1 MGSNLIINKEIEKY
15 INSYSLE
22 LNPIQKE
29 IISYNESLGEI
40 KRMQI
45 AVSQCHF
52 LHLIIKI
59 SKIKNILEIGTFTGL
74 SALSMSLA
82 LPDDGKLICL
92 DKSQEKIKIANN
104 FFKKAKQE
112 KKIKTIIKP
121 ALDSLIEL
129 NRNKKKFDLIFIDA
143 DKENNKNYYD
153 QSISLLNPDGLIGG
167 KLPLNYER
175 ALKSIEEKIAK
186 PLNLSVEKAAY
197 GMFTIVNS
205 NMVNG
210 IRRVSVERG
219 YDPRDFVL
227 VAAGGATGA
236 HITALASEMGINTV
250 IVSKLSSGLCAYGQ
264 IISDVKYNYMAT
276 IPVRLDEK
284 CDYEKI
290 NRLFKGIETKGKEHL
305 KNDGFDEE
313 EIDVYRS
320 LEMRYLGQ
328 IHECTVNIETF
339 DIDSNTIEKVKD
351 AFHKRHKELYTYSE
365 LESPVE
371 LVNIESTLYGR
382 IDRPAPAEIESDTLL
397 KDAIKSSRN
406 LIFSNSGESIKTP
419 V

>member
-112 KKIKTIIKP
+112 NKIKTIIKP

-153 QSISLLNPDGLIGG
+153 QSISLLNPDGLIIIDNVLWHGEIVDKKNQD
-167 KLPLNYER
+167 KLTLAIRKFNSYVNNDKRTENLIIPLGDG
-175 ALKSIEEKIAK
+175 
-186 PLNLSVEKAAY
+186 LSVC
-197 GMFTIVNS
+197 
-205 NMVNG
+205 
-210 IRRVSVERG
+210 R
-219 YDPRDFVL
+219 
-227 VAAGGATGA
+227 
-236 HITALASEMGINTV
+236 
-250 IVSKLSSGLCAYGQ
+250 KL
-264 IISDVKYNYMAT
+264 
-276 IPVRLDEK
+276 
-284 CDYEKI
+284 
-290 NRLFKGIETKGKEHL
+290 
-305 KNDGFDEE
+305 
-313 EIDVYRS
+313 
-320 LEMRYLGQ
+320 
-328 IHECTVNIETF
+328 
-339 DIDSNTIEKVKD
+339 
-351 AFHKRHKELYTYSE
+351 
-365 LESPVE
+365 
-371 LVNIESTLYGR
+371 
-382 IDRPAPAEIESDTLL
+382 
-397 KDAIKSSRN
+397 
-406 LIFSNSGESIKTP
+406 
-419 V
+419 